1 MGSTCLYDAG
11 NTAEYD
17 VPASPG
23 IKWIQYS
30 RDIFCRSYRLSYEK
44 LRAFIIADYDLLRG
58 KYSLSMVPFVPDT
71 DIVDKS
77 DKTKR
82 TF

>member
-1 MGSTCLYDAG
+1 MGSTCHYDAG

-30 RDIFCRSYRLSYEK
+30 RDIFFRSHRLSYEK
-44 LRAFIIADYDLLRG
+44 LRAFIIADYDLLRR
-58 KYSLSMVPFVPDT
+58 KYSPSIVRFVPDT
-71 DIVDKS
+71 DIVDKP
-77 DKTKR
+77 DEAER